1 MNVSLQPTNFYF
13 SSILTD
19 ITDPALAAPTILAA
33 ARVILGQNLI
43 VPSLVTSYADLGECD
58 FTGYAR
64 GIVIVW
70 GLPINDVDTTPT
82 SNSPAYLFARLAL
95 PSATTCKTSR
105 CATVWLLPV
114 RDSGVWCVCSTDPR
128 FRDWRWVFGC
138 RGLEPGQCAWQPE
151 CGNHPVTCGIAQ

>member
-82 SNSPAYLFARLAL
+82 SNSPAYLFRATGTAIGNNVQNVAVCDGVAAPGTGILASGAFAAPIPVFAIGDGFSVVVGWNL
-95 PSATTCKTSR
+95 GNVPGNLSA
-105 CATVWLLPV
+105 
-114 RDSGVWCVCSTDPR
+114 
-128 FRDWRWVFGC
+128 
-138 RGLEPGQCAWQPE
+138 EIIQ
-151 CGNHPVTCGIAQ
+151 